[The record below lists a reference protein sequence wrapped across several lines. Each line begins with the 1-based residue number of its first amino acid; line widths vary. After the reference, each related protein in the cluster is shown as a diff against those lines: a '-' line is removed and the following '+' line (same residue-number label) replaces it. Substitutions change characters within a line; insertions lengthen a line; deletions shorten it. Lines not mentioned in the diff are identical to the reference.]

1 MLISFARK
9 GRLLF
14 WKQNPDHKEKL
25 PPPGLSPQDSSITD
39 CQTRF
44 DQKCPPATFNTDNKK
59 ILINEFQQ
67 DDHLNKEK
75 ILVPPMWLLT
85 PGSAHT

>member
-1 MLISFARK
+1 MDNYTNYYQVFKTPPLTD
-9 GRLLF
+9 
-14 WKQNPDHKEKL
+14 QDHKEKL

-59 ILINEFQQ
+59 ILINEFLQ
-67 DDHLNKEK
+67 DDNFE
-75 ILVPPMWLLT
+75 
-85 PGSAHT
+85 